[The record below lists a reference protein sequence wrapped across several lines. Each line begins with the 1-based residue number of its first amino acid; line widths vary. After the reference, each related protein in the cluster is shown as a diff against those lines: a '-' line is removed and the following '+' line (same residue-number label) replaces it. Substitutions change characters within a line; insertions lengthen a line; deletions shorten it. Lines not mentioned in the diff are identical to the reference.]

1 MFDTFQ
7 KLLSDFF
14 IFRRFSVDAVA
25 IIFVLILIETVM
37 ISHIYLPA
45 FEFCII

>member
-25 IIFVLILIETVM
+25 IIFVGSRGDRKQISLTLLLLI
-37 ISHIYLPA
+37 
-45 FEFCII
+45 